1 MEITLEKIELVKDR
15 TGVTYKEAKEALE
28 QTEGNV
34 VDAIIRLEETVNQK
48 KGFVGAKGENL
59 MAKIKE
65 IVGRGNVS
73 RILVKRDEEVFLNL
87 PLNAGIV
94 GAVVAPWGI
103 LAGAIA
109 SFGFNCVIEFVKEDG
124 SVIDLTEKAGE
135 YYEVAKEKGQEA
147 YEVIKEK
154 SVEAYDEFQEKAPGV
169 YENLKEKG
177 AEAYETIKEKAP
189 EAMEKG
195 KGLFNQVKEK
205 AGEVKDKASEK
216 FGKYEEDFEIL
227 MDDIE
232 DQIEDIEDDI
242 KDALKKEEK

>member
-28 QTEGNV
+28 ATEGNV

-48 KGFVGAKGENL
+48 KGFVGQKGEDL
-59 MAKIKE
+59 LAKAKE

-73 RILVKRDEEVFLNL
+73 RILVKKDDEVFLNL

-94 GAVVAPWGI
+94 GAILAPWGI
-103 LAGAIA
+103 LAGVVA

-124 SVIDLTEKAGE
+124 SVIDLSEKAGE
-135 YYEVAKEKGQEA
+135 YYEVAKEKGLDA
-147 YEVIKEK
+147 YEVLKEK
-154 SVEAYDEFQEKAPGV
+154 GTAAYGEFQEKAPEV

-177 AEAYETIKEKAP
+177 TEAYETLKEKAP
-189 EAMEKG
+189 DAMEKG
-195 KGLFNQVKEK
+195 KDFLNQ
-205 AGEVKDKASEK
+205 VKDKASEK

-232 DQIEDIEDDI
+232 EQIEDIEEDI
-242 KDALKKEEK
+242 KDALKKEDK